1 MCVRVSFC
9 LIVNH
14 RIFIADALVED
25 KSPTEA
31 LQLGFE
37 LALKE
42 RDAALRDK
50 SQIQEE
56 RDEVFRKYH
65 DMKKER
71 DQALNSLSDMATR
84 SPKKSN
90 R

>member
-1 MCVRVSFC
+1 MNC
-9 LIVNH
+9 LFLI
-14 RIFIADALVED
+14 DALVED

-42 RDAALRDK
+42 RDAAVREK
-50 SQIQEE
+50 GQFQEE
-56 RDEVFRKYH
+56 RDEMMRQYH
-65 DMKKER
+65 EMKKER
-71 DQALNSLSDMATR
+71 DQALNSLSDLATR
-84 SPKKSN
+84 SPKISN